1 MNKLLLLFV
10 YAILLS
16 ACASSPYNG
25 SDKPQIKVSEAS
37 VDLSDSDKVKQILN
51 QQYKDWRHV
60 RHSMGGMSK
69 KGIDCSGLVYQTYK
83 TKFGVD
89 IPRSTEHQSKVG
101 QKIKQQQLRAGD
113 LVFFKTGI
121 FKRHVGLYIND
132 GEFLH
137 VSSSKGVMISNL
149 EDPYWN
155 SAYWKAQRVQ

>member
-1 MNKLLLLFV
+1 MNKLLLVIV

-25 SDKPQIKVSEAS
+25 SDKPVIKVSESS

-60 RHSMGGMSK
+60 QHSMGGTSK
-69 KGIDCSGLVYQTYK
+69 NGIDCSGLVYQTYK

-89 IPRSTEHQSKVG
+89 IPRTTEYQSKVG
-101 QKIKQQQLRAGD
+101 RVIHQRQLRPGD

-121 FKRHVGLYIND
+121 FKRHVGMYIDD

-155 SAYWKAQRVQ
+155 SAYWKAQRI